1 MVHLQGTW
9 WQSRFHLWGERL
21 DEPPAR
27 PGRGSPARI
36 PRHPA
41 ALTAA
46 GLRAAIGE
54 VSPDGLLASAAD
66 EGTLTLW
73 LPTRRGRPATSAAAG
88 GVAESPAAAAAS
100 PPNGESTT
108 LNRFTVPTLVF
119 RPADTVDLLM
129 NLPRSWLAS
138 PPATAGAPPGAI
150 RAPALRF
157 WQRLA
162 RVALALLA
170 RQQFVPD
177 VLIDPAAAE
186 PAGGAARWRIHVA
199 DRPLLVWLER
209 CAAAMPPVMR
219 AVDTAG
225 GAPLAATRM
234 VDDFLLTVGD
244 AVVRRSLSRDPFYEQ
259 LHRRAA
265 EERSWDLC
273 WLSALVGEDPVLRAD
288 PDDTTIYAPRV
299 RAWLAGLDQDHPDQ
313 RPALSFVLLEP
324 PPEQDEQHARWQVR
338 FELRTEPGGEPLD
351 LGRVWSEDSAA
362 PTILGRQLTSRRQHL
377 IAELRRAALSFPALE
392 PALADGQPVAVD
404 LNTDEAHRFLH
415 EYAPLLRAQGFAVR
429 LPPWAERLDRRL
441 GMELHV
447 RPKRSSGEDAEVALG
462 SFGLATLLE
471 FDWRVAVGGQPVSLP
486 EFRRMAASSTRLVRV
501 FGEWIDLDHEA
512 AQRALAFLERD
523 SGGELTLAEAIRLA
537 SGAGDPAT
545 GLPVIGLRGTDWIE
559 RFLNDAGEARV
570 ERLSQPEAFHGK
582 LRPYQRVGLDWLAF
596 LDRLGI
602 GGCLADDMGLGKT
615 IQLLALLL
623 HERRDGRSPGPT
635 LLFAPMSVVGNWER
649 EIRRFAPSLRVL
661 VHHGPDRLAGAA
673 FLRAAAEHDVVL
685 TTYGLA
691 QRDFHVLSRVA
702 WRRIALDE
710 AQKIKNPSA
719 NQTIAI
725 RSLRAPRRVALTG
738 TPIEN
743 HLSELWSIMEVLNP
757 GLLGPAAEFRGRFA
771 VPIEKLGD
779 RQRAEQL
786 RRLIRPF
793 VLRRLKSD
801 PDVVCDLPEKM
812 EMRVYCNLTPE
823 QAVHYERVVNE
834 LLAQVD
840 SARGIRR
847 RGLIL
852 AALTRLKQVCNH
864 PSHLLRDGGP
874 LAGRSG
880 KCERL
885 GEMLEEVL
893 EAGDAALVF
902 TQYREMGDLLQRYLQ
917 DRLGLWVPFLHGGTT
932 ATERN
937 RLIDAFQDPAG
948 KERIFLLSLRAGG
961 FGLNLTRANHVFHFD
976 RWWNPAVEDQA
987 TDRAHRIGQTRR
999 VQVHKFVCIGTIEDR
1014 IDQVLTEKAALAD
1027 RIVGSG
1033 DEWLTD
1039 LSTAELRDV
1048 LRLSREAVAED

>member
-9 WQSRFHLWGERL
+9 WQSRFHLWGERIE
-21 DEPPAR
+21 EPPSQ
-27 PGRGSPARI
+27 PGRRSPARI
-36 PRHPA
+36 PRHPG
-41 ALTAA
+41 ALTPAE
-46 GLRAAIGE
+46 LRAAIGE

-66 EGTLTLW
+66 EGRLTLW
-73 LPTRRGRPATSAAAG
+73 LPTRSGRPAASFAAR
-88 GVAESPAAAAAS
+88 GVEEVPAAAASSVDGGPTA
-100 PPNGESTT
+100 

-119 RPADTVDLLM
+119 LPADTVDLLV
-129 NLPRSWLAS
+129 NLPRSWWAS
-138 PPATAGAPPGAI
+138 AGVAAGSPPGAI
-150 RAPALRF
+150 LASSLRF

-162 RVALALLA
+162 RVALALLS

-177 VLIDPAAAE
+177 LVSDPDAAE
-186 PAGGAARWRIHVA
+186 RPGGAARWRIYVA
-199 DRPLLVWLER
+199 ERPLLAWLER

-219 AVDTAG
+219 AVDAAG
-225 GAPLAATRM
+225 GAPLEATRM
-234 VDDFLLTVGD
+234 VDDFLLSVGD

-273 WLSALVGEDPVLRAD
+273 WLSALVGEDPTLRAD
-288 PDDTTIYAPRV
+288 PDDTTIYTPRV
-299 RAWLAGLDQDHPDQ
+299 RAWLGRLDQEQPDQ
-313 RPALSFVLLEP
+313 PPVLSFVLLEP
-324 PPEQDEQHARWQVR
+324 PADQAEEHARWQVC
-338 FELRTEPGGEPLD
+338 FELRAEPDGEPLD
-351 LGRVWSEDSAA
+351 LARVWSEDSPA
-362 PTILGRQLTSRRQHL
+362 PTILARQLVSRRQHL
-377 IAELRRAALSFPALE
+377 IAELRRAGSFFPALE
-392 PALADGQPVAVD
+392 SALADGEPVGVA

-415 EYAPLLRAQGFAVR
+415 EYAPLLRAQGFTVR
-429 LPPWAERLDRRL
+429 LPVWAERLDRRL
-441 GMELHV
+441 GLELHV
-447 RPKRSSGEDAEVALG
+447 RPKRSPSDAAEVALG

-471 FDWRVAVGGQPVSLP
+471 FDWRVAVGGQPVSLS
-486 EFRRMAASSTRLVRV
+486 EFRRMAASGTRLVRV

-512 AQRALAFLERD
+512 AQRTLAFLERD

-537 SGAGDPAT
+537 SGAGDLAT
-545 GLPVIGLRGTDWIE
+545 GLPVLGLRGTDWIE
-559 RFLNDAGEARV
+559 RFLNDAGEARI
-570 ERLSQPEAFHGK
+570 ERCAQPETFQGE
-582 LRPYQRVGLDWLAF
+582 LRPYQQVGLDWLAF

-623 HERRDGRSPGPT
+623 HERREGRSPGPT

-649 EIRRFAPSLRVL
+649 EIHRFAPSLRVL
-661 VHHGPDRLAGAA
+661 VHHGPDRLVGAA

-691 QRDFHVLSRVA
+691 QRDFRILSRVA
-702 WRRIALDE
+702 WHRIALDE

-757 GLLGPAAEFRGRFA
+757 GLLGPAAEFRARFA

-779 RQRAEQL
+779 RRRAEQL

-801 PDVVCDLPEKM
+801 PDVLCDLPEKM

-823 QAVHYERVVNE
+823 QAAHYERVVNE
-834 LLAQVD
+834 LLAEVD

-885 GEMLEEVL
+885 AEMLEEVL

-917 DRLGLWVPFLHGGTT
+917 DRTGLRVPFLHGGTT
-932 ATERN
+932 AAERN

-948 KERIFLLSLRAGG
+948 EERIFLLSLRAGG

-1014 IDQVLTEKAALAD
+1014 IDQVLAEKAALAD

-1039 LSTAELRDV
+1039 LSTAELRDI
-1048 LRLSREAVAED
+1048 LRLSRDAVAED